1 MAIGGGKT
9 NEIQANC
16 AILSLISRSIV
27 LPLLQQQNLE
37 WGAGTRV
44 LPFLAGARARVNG
57 GRFAVIAVE
66 NRRNLLAYFALV
78 RTTDED

>member
-44 LPFLAGARARVNG
+44 LPFLAGARGRVNG

>member
-1 MAIGGGKT
+1 M
-9 NEIQANC
+9 QANST
-16 AILSLISRSIV
+16 ILSLISRSIV

-78 RTTDED
+78 RTTDENKHERP